1 MPNSESRRDRID
13 FNKDLHIHGAGED
26 FTDVATR
33 AISRADERVMTTQ
46 NGRAEATNS
55 RLQTLQPL

>member
-13 FNKDLHIHGAGED
+13 FNKDLYIQEAGDD

-33 AISRADERVMTTQ
+33 AISRADERIITTQ
-46 NGRAEATNS
+46 NGRAEATNL
-55 RLQTLQPL
+55 RLQTFQPL

>member
-13 FNKDLHIHGAGED
+13 FNKDLYIQEAGDD

-33 AISRADERVMTTQ
+33 AISRADERVITTQ

-55 RLQTLQPL
+55 